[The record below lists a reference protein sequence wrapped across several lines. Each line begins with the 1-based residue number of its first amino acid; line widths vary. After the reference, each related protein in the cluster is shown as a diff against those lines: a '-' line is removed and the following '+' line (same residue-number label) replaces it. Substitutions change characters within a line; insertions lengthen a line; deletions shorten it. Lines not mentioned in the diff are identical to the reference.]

1 MTPQSKMK
9 LLRTIIGFFDDDPQ
23 SLRFEATARRVRSEL
38 GELRYMTIA
47 DSKRE
52 MRGDVERL
60 RRDFHNAIREASD
73 NGKVHPWQ

>member
-1 MTPQSKMK
+1 MN

-23 SLRFEATARRVRSEL
+23 SLRFETTARRVHSQL

-60 RRDFHNAIREASD
+60 HRDFHNTIREASEND
-73 NGKVHPWQ
+73 KTSRTK